1 MGEIK
6 LIYKSF
12 SESFILYKK
21 VPFKGKLLIP
31 LFLIFFL
38 FISYF
43 FLGNKFSD
51 FLLSLIKQQMK
62 TNIFADVFIKL
73 VSKIF
78 VYIVY
83 FYTYKFLTLII
94 LSPFLNLYSEK
105 IEEFYKGRTY
115 KFGFFKNIKF
125 IFRGIGIS
133 FTTFAIE
140 LIFTFFFFFLGIL
153 LPFKIIFYTITIMI
167 QSFFVAYSFLDYTLE
182 RREFGVRQSLSEA
195 FRSFFSLSFIG
206 FLFLITFSI
215 PIIGVLY
222 IPFYFTE
229 VITLFYLKKEKI
241 N

>member
-21 VPFKGKLLIP
+21 VPFKGKIFIP
-31 LFLIFFL
+31 LTVITLL

-51 FLLSLIKQQMK
+51 FLLNLIKSQMK
-62 TNIFADVFIKL
+62 TNIFTDAFIKL
-73 VSKIF
+73 ISKIF
-78 VYIVY
+78 VYILY
-83 FYTYKFLTLII
+83 FYTYKFITLII
-94 LSPFLNLYSEK
+94 LSPFLNIYSEK
-105 IEEFYKGRTY
+105 IEEFYKGRSY
-115 KFGFFKNIKF
+115 KFGFFKNVEF

-133 FTTFAIE
+133 LTIFAIE
-140 LIFTFFFFFLGIL
+140 LIFTFFFFFLGLL
-153 LPFKIIFYTITIMI
+153 LPFKLVFYIITLMI

-182 RREFGVRQSLSEA
+182 RREFGVRESLSEA
-195 FRSFFSLSFIG
+195 FRSFFSLSFMG
-206 FLFLITFSI
+206 FLFLITFTI
-215 PIIGVLY
+215 PIVGVLY